1 MRHWFIIIQG
11 LIPMMLVST
20 YQYSWNLLV
29 IPLMRSLGV
38 NLPTIQV
45 AYSLFVLFST
55 ISQILGGFIA
65 DTKGPRL
72 IGVLGALLAGLGM
85 IISSMVHSITQ
96 FYLFWSIGSVG
107 VGFIYGIS
115 INLGVK
121 WFSGTR
127 GLATG
132 LINMGFGLGASLFNP
147 IISLLIY
154 HGDYRYPMILIGAL
168 ILALATPL
176 MALVKYPQGSVKGTR
191 FNEVPLRFWLI
202 FASFSLMGIPLQ
214 LVSSS
219 LSIIG
224 KDYGYIIVATAASL
238 LPLFSGVGRPIIGSI
253 SDALGRRRVIPVI
266 GLVLT
271 MAMLMLLIDSPVA
284 YIVST
289 VIVGMLGGSLITLF
303 ASLIGDEYGTAT
315 STFLFGILYNGKFI
329 SALMSSVVF
338 AELLRVL
345 NHYYS
350 LILEAS
356 LTLLSIL
363 PFIIFTRGRSKHHLG
378 NA

>member
-1 MRHWFIIIQG
+1 MKHWFIIIQG
-11 LIPMMLVST
+11 LIPMMLIST

-29 IPLMRSLGV
+29 TLLMRNLGV

-55 ISQILGGFIA
+55 ISQVLGGFIA
-65 DTKGPRL
+65 DIKGPRL

-85 IISSMVHSITQ
+85 ITSSMVHSITQ

-147 IISLLIY
+147 VISLLIY
-154 HGDYRYPMILIGAL
+154 HGDYSYPMILIGAL

-176 MALVKYPQGSVKGTR
+176 MALVKYPQGSVSRIR

-253 SDALGRRRVIPVI
+253 SDALGRRRVIPVT

-271 MAMLMLLIDSPVA
+271 MATLMLLIDSPVA
-284 YIVST
+284 YIAST

-329 SALMSSVVF
+329 SALMGSVVF

-350 LILEAS
+350 LILEAL

-363 PFIIFTRGRSKHHLG
+363 PFIIFTRGRSEHHLR